1 MTQRAKREES
11 ALWHLTM
18 TLFIRATSP
27 DEWEQ
32 LKRIIVV
39 VITILI
45 VVVLVV
51 VVVVYIQCSLDK
63 ILYDIGS
70 T

>member
-1 MTQRAKREES
+1 MTQRVKRRKCTMPQ
-11 ALWHLTM
+11 TM

-51 VVVVYIQCSLDK
+51 VYIQCSLDK
-63 ILYDIGS
+63 MLYDIG
-70 T
+70 

>member
-51 VVVVYIQCSLDK
+51 VYIQCSLDK
-63 ILYDIGS
+63 ILHDIGS

>member
-51 VVVVYIQCSLDK
+51 VVVYIQCSLDK

>member
-1 MTQRAKREES
+1 
-11 ALWHLTM
+11 M

-45 VVVLVV
+45 VVLVL

>member
-1 MTQRAKREES
+1 
-11 ALWHLTM
+11 M

-32 LKRIIVV
+32 LKRIIVI

-45 VVVLVV
+45 VVVP

-63 ILYDIGS
+63 LLYDIGS

>member
-51 VVVVYIQCSLDK
+51 VVYIQCSLDK

>member
-1 MTQRAKREES
+1 
-11 ALWHLTM
+11 M

-32 LKRIIVV
+32 LERIVVV

-45 VVVLVV
+45 AVIVL
-51 VVVVYIQCSLDK
+51 VVVYIQCSLDK
-63 ILYDIGS
+63 ILYNIGS

>member
-51 VVVVYIQCSLDK
+51 VVYIQCSLDK
-63 ILYDIGS
+63 ILHDIGS

>member
-1 MTQRAKREES
+1 MTQRVKREES
-11 ALWHLTM
+11 ALWHQTM

-45 VVVLVV
+45 VVIL
-51 VVVVYIQCSLDK
+51 VVVYIQCSLDK

>member
-1 MTQRAKREES
+1 MTQRVKREES
-11 ALWHLTM
+11 ALWHQTM

-32 LKRIIVV
+32 LKRIIVI

-45 VVVLVV
+45 VVVP

-63 ILYDIGS
+63 LLYDIGS